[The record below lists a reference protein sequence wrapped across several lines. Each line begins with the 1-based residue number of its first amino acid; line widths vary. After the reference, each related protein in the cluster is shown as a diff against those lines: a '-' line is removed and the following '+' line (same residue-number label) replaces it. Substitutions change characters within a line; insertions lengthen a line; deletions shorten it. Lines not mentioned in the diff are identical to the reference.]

1 MIASLAGTVEA
12 LEAGAVVLEV
22 GGVGYLVHVP
32 VSVLSGLAVGRRG
45 RLLTHLAV
53 REDALT
59 LYGFAT
65 VDQREAFR
73 ALVGVTGVGPRL
85 ALAVLSALEPDAL
98 RRVVATGDVGALT
111 DVPGIGK
118 RTAERMVLE
127 LKQRLGP
134 PAEHLV
140 VAAGSAIAEVREA
153 LIGLGYAPAEF
164 RPVLDR
170 VAGAGT
176 SVEEMLRWALRELAV
191 R

>member
-12 LEAGAVVLEV
+12 LEPGAAVLEV

-32 VSVLSGLAVGRRG
+32 VPVLSGLSVGRRA
-45 RLLTHLAV
+45 RLHTHLAV

-98 RRVVATGDVGALT
+98 RRVVAGGDVGALT

-134 PAEHLV
+134 PAEHP
-140 VAAGSAIAEVREA
+140 VAAGSAVAEVREA

-164 RPVLDR
+164 RPILDR
-170 VAGAGT
+170 IAGAGT
-176 SVEEMLRWALRELAV
+176 PVEELLRSALRELAV

>member
-1 MIASLAGTVEA
+1 VIASLSGTVEA
-12 LEAGAVVLEV
+12 LESGAAVLDV

-32 VSVLSGLAVGRRG
+32 VSVLGGLSVGRRA
-45 RLLTHLAV
+45 RLFTYLAV

-59 LYGFAT
+59 LYGFAAA
-65 VDQREAFR
+65 DQREAFR
-73 ALVGVTGVGPRL
+73 ALTGVTGVGPRL

-98 RRVVATGDVGALT
+98 RRVVASGDVGALT

-118 RTAERMVLE
+118 RTAERMILE

-134 PAEHLV
+134 PAEHP
-140 VAAGSAIAEVREA
+140 VAAGSALAEVREA
-153 LIGLGYAPAEF
+153 LVGLGYAPAEF

-170 VAGAGT
+170 FAADGGP
-176 SVEEMLRWALRELAV
+176 VEAMLRSALKELAA

>member
-1 MIASLAGTVEA
+1 LIASLSGTVET
-12 LEAGAVVLEV
+12 LEPGAAVLEV

-32 VSVLSGLAVGRRG
+32 VSVLSGLVVGRRA
-45 RLLTHLAV
+45 RLFTHLAV

-65 VDQREAFR
+65 VDQRESFR

-98 RRVVATGDVGALT
+98 RRVVAGGDVGALV

-118 RTAERMVLE
+118 RTAERMILE

-134 PAEHLV
+134 PAEHP
-140 VAAGSAIAEVREA
+140 VAAGSAVAEVREA
-153 LIGLGYAPAEF
+153 LVGLGYAPAEF

-170 VAGAGT
+170 VAQPGT
-176 SVEEMLRWALRELAV
+176 SVEEMLRSALRELAV

>member
-1 MIASLAGTVEA
+1 VIASLSGTVEA
-12 LEAGAVVLEV
+12 LEPGAVVIDV

-32 VSVLSGLAVGRRG
+32 VRILAGLAAGRPA
-45 RLLTHLAV
+45 RLFTYLAV

-65 VDQREAFR
+65 ADQREAFR
-73 ALVGVTGVGPRL
+73 ALTGVTGVGPRL

-98 RRVVATGDVGALT
+98 RRVVASGDVGALT

-134 PAEHLV
+134 PAEHPV
-140 VAAGSAIAEVREA
+140 VSGSAVAEVREA
-153 LIGLGYAPAEF
+153 LVGLGYAPAEF

-170 VAGAGT
+170 IAADGAP
-176 SVEEMLRWALRELAV
+176 VEDMLRSALRELSV

>member
-1 MIASLAGTVEA
+1 VIASLSGKVEA
-12 LEAGAVVLEV
+12 LEPGAAVVNV

-32 VSVLSGLAVGRRG
+32 VSVLGGLALGRPA
-45 RLLTHLAV
+45 RLFTYLSV

-65 VDQREAFR
+65 ADQREAFR
-73 ALVGVTGVGPRL
+73 ALTGVGGVGPRL
-85 ALAVLSALEPDAL
+85 ALSVLSALEPDAL
-98 RRVVATGDVGALT
+98 RRVVASGDVGALT

-118 RTAERMVLE
+118 RTAERMILE

-134 PAEHLV
+134 AAEHPV
-140 VAAGSAIAEVREA
+140 PAGSAVAEVREA

-170 VAGAGT
+170 IAADGAP
-176 SVEEMLRWALRELAV
+176 VEELLRSALRELAV

>member
-1 MIASLAGTVEA
+1 MIASLAGTVES
-12 LEAGAVVLEV
+12 LEPGAAVVEV

-32 VSVLSGLAVGRRG
+32 VSVLGGLTVGRRA
-45 RLLTHLAV
+45 RLFTYLAV

-59 LYGFAT
+59 LFGFAT
-65 VDQREAFR
+65 TDQREAFR
-73 ALVGVTGVGPRL
+73 ALTGVTGVGPRL

-98 RRVVATGDVGALT
+98 RRVVASGDVGALT

-134 PAEHLV
+134 PAENP
-140 VAAGSAIAEVREA
+140 VAVGSAVAEVREA
-153 LIGLGYAPAEF
+153 LVGLGYAPAEL

-170 VAGAGT
+170 IAERAAP
-176 SVEEMLRWALRELAV
+176 VEEMLRSALKELV
-191 R
+191 IR